1 VLASATKEWRDEA
14 REMEEMG
21 RAAKG
26 KKRKEEIHGMMDS
39 IRRETRK
46 AERGARRDER
56 IKMRMEIGRNIG
68 GKEEDEERGWMDRSG
83 GQFALVEQGNVMGI
97 GVAK

>member
-1 VLASATKEWRDEA
+1 
-14 REMEEMG
+14 MEEMG

-56 IKMRMEIGRNIG
+56 MKMRMEIERNIG
-68 GKEEDEERGWMDRSG
+68 GKEENEERGWMDRSG
-83 GQFALVEQGNVMGI
+83 GQFALVEQGNVMGVE
-97 GVAK
+97 VAK